1 MLNFLTILVFCR
13 QFIKKIFGNKDYH
26 SIYRSFY
33 CMFIT
38 IFSFY
43 QTYFNWDKMKKNP
56 LLEANTSSLIINN
69 FMFVYMIYD
78 IWYFFYSKKI
88 RYDLLFHHIICLI
101 AFYYYKQYF
110 FMTFGSMA
118 EIISSVNWLSL
129 INNKFTNFTRFFRM
143 FSIILVRLPMWL
155 TAITLF
161 KDTIYTFIS
170 LFCMI
175 IFILLDIYWLKVIYK
190 NMNDKRGI
198 NYIKKN
204 KSSSEIIDVKKNN
217 KSSTIDEITC
227 STISE
232 TTNNSESLFKLSNN
246 NVTSNSFYIKKK
258 YL

>member
-1 MLNFLTILVFCR
+1 
-13 QFIKKIFGNKDYH
+13 
-26 SIYRSFY
+26 
-33 CMFIT
+33 
-38 IFSFY
+38 
-43 QTYFNWDKMKKNP
+43 
-56 LLEANTSSLIINN
+56 
-69 FMFVYMIYD
+69 
-78 IWYFFYSKKI
+78 
-88 RYDLLFHHIICLI
+88 
-101 AFYYYKQYF
+101 
-110 FMTFGSMA
+110 
-118 EIISSVNWLSL
+118 
-129 INNKFTNFTRFFRM
+129 M

-161 KDTIYTFIS
+161 KDTKYTFIS

-204 KSSSEIIDVKKNN
+204 KSSSEIFDKKNNN
-217 KSSTIDEITC
+217 KSSTIEDITC

-232 TTNNSESLFKLSNN
+232 TANNSKSLFKLSNN